1 MSTSFLCLL
10 RQTERWNLRVT
21 FSSSLPW
28 FSLQVRLLVQ
38 GFFFSAPPS
47 HLYRTVPT
55 VYGGTTTPF
64 LKKIYKSLR
73 DEDFA
78 KYFLFTKT
86 KKDICSFHFL
96 IHRAIIL
103 LETKPIFLVLPEV
116 FVFRQIVS
124 TQFYC
129 FCILEY
135 EDFMDKILVLTTV
148 LMKYLAVF

>member
-96 IHRAIIL
+96 IHRAINL
-103 LETKPIFLVLPEV
+103 LGRDKADISSVARCSSFDCPYQPNYIVFAFLN
-116 FVFRQIVS
+116 
-124 TQFYC
+124 
-129 FCILEY
+129 
-135 EDFMDKILVLTTV
+135 MKIIWIKRL
-148 LMKYLAVF
+148 F